1 MSQDKAREFWISE
14 AHELPPPTP
23 YVDKDVDDCIYES
36 APSAESPRKNW
47 VHVIEHSAYLEAIAR
62 AEAAER
68 NAKLA
73 AEVDSD
79 SCETIAALQEQLAA
93 VTAHREVLL
102 ESNMRLSIEVGQARV
117 LLDEMRT
124 ILDDLCTTND
134 YEFPY
139 RVPELIER
147 AIKQRK
153 DIK

>member
-1 MSQDKAREFWISE
+1 MSQSKAREFWIVEPRGAQDSDFHSATSYDPFE
-14 AHELPPPTP
+14 ANSQIE
-23 YVDKDVDDCIYES
+23 
-36 APSAESPRKNW
+36 A

-93 VTAHREVLL
+93 VTAKYDALVTKYEALAEKYIAVTSLISEL
-102 ESNMRLSIEVGQARV
+102 V
-117 LLDEMRT
+117 T
-124 ILDDLCTTND
+124 IND

-147 AIKQRK
+147 ANKLRK